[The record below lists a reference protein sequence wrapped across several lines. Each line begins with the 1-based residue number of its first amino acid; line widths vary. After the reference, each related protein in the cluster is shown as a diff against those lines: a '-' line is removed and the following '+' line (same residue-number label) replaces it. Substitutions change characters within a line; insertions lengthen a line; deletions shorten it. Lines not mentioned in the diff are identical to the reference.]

1 MGGKYRICLDTDA
14 FDFGGLGRVMHD
26 AEHFTD
32 PGGPVTWVGPYEQE
46 PRPCAMKVL
55 SPARSAQVYFKIPEV
70 EDPMA
75 AAKRM
80 AGVSEFREVRV
91 SSRDESGE
99 HREFAAQ
106 GAGGGQQQQ
115 FPPQR
120 RQVIDTDNIDPDFAP
135 KTGMNSPSFFPR
147 DAPEPPAVGS
157 SQAYA
162 PPVRKQAV
170 DPADIDPDFA
180 PKGGS
185 QGAPPRDSRPTG
197 GQAAP
202 PTAYQPPKRKEII
215 DTDNIDPDFR

>member
-1 MGGKYRICLDTDA
+1 
-14 FDFGGLGRVMHD
+14 
-26 AEHFTD
+26 
-32 PGGPVTWVGPYEQE
+32 
-46 PRPCAMKVL
+46 
-55 SPARSAQVYFKIPEV
+55 
-70 EDPMA
+70 
-75 AAKRM
+75 
-80 AGVSEFREVRV
+80 
-91 SSRDESGE
+91 
-99 HREFAAQ
+99 
-106 GAGGGQQQQ
+106 
-115 FPPQR
+115 
-120 RQVIDTDNIDPDFAP
+120 
-135 KTGMNSPSFFPR
+135 MNSPSFFPR